1 MSDLDLEQTQ
11 PSSVEGS
18 QSSSLEETQAKN
30 GKRKPRR
37 GLKAL
42 LILFGVI
49 FALLLGA
56 WAGYRSGLGARM
68 VARQNQVTQG
78 LLEQFQLALVD
89 IQFQRYEVAKQRLEY
104 ILSIDPNFPMAQ
116 QKLAE
121 VLVQM
126 SIPTV
131 TPSPTVTPTAD
142 LSEVNDLFQRAQ
154 AYIAAQDWPNALTT
168 LDTLRKRDPNFHT
181 PEVDGMYYL
190 ALISQGKQYIQQGN
204 LETGIYYLT
213 LAERFGPLDRDAN
226 ALREGARLYITAAS
240 FWEIDWGQAYTL
252 FGQLASGFPG
262 LTDGTMTATQRFYV
276 AAMRYGDVLF
286 GRGDYCGAWSAYQAA
301 MQYGQL
307 EKQSKKNADE
317 AYTTCYPPTPT
328 PPILPTDTPVP
339 TP

>member
-1 MSDLDLEQTQ
+1 MSNLDLEQTQ
-11 PSSVEGS
+11 PSSPVEEA
-18 QSSSLEETQAKN
+18 QSPSVEETQPKN
-30 GKRKPRR
+30 GKPKPRR
-37 GLKAL
+37 GLKVL
-42 LILFGVI
+42 LALFGVI

-56 WAGYRSGLGARM
+56 WAGYQSGLGARM

-89 IQFQRYEVAKQRLEY
+89 IQFQRYEVARQRLEY

-126 SIPTV
+126 SIPTA

-142 LSEVNDLFQRAQ
+142 LSEVTELFQRAQ
-154 AYIAAQDWPNALTT
+154 TYIAAQDWTNALTT
-168 LDTLRKRDPNFHT
+168 LDALRKRDPNFHT

-240 FWEIDWGQAYTL
+240 FWEIDWEQAYTL

-262 LTDGTMTATQRFYV
+262 LTDGTMSATQRFYI

-307 EKQSKKNADE
+307 EKQSKKNAE
-317 AYTTCYPPTPT
+317 QAYITCYPPTPT
-328 PPILPTDTPVP
+328 PDILPTDTP